1 MADRGDDAATTE
13 ASAMTA
19 ATSGTTRRLGEAP
32 DAALLDPAERLSA
45 DELWELQLERLQ
57 WTLRH
62 AYDNVPHYRQAFDA
76 AGVHPDDCRE
86 LADLAK
92 FPTTSKADLRDN
104 YPFGMFAV
112 PQEQVRRVHAS
123 SGTTGRPTVVG
134 YTERDIDTWATVMA
148 RSIRAAGGRPGDRL
162 HNAYGY
168 GLFTGGLG
176 AHYGAEKLG
185 CTVIPV
191 SGGMTPRQV
200 QLITDFEPRVIMVTP
215 SYMLTVIDEMEKQG
229 IDPRSTSLEI
239 GIFGAEP
246 WTEQMRQE
254 MEERLDIQ
262 AVDIYGLSEVMGPGV
277 SQECVETKD
286 GLHVWEDHF
295 YPEIIDPITGEVLP
309 EGEQGELVFTS
320 LTKEAMPVIRYR
332 TRDLTRLLPGTARP
346 GMRRMEKI
354 TGRTD
359 DMIILRGVNLFPTQ
373 IEEIVLRTP
382 GLSPH
387 FALEL
392 TTRGRMDHLICR
404 IEARPDC
411 AADRRPTAAAEVAK
425 AVKDTVGTS
434 VEVLVVDPETLA
446 RSVGKLKRLTDNRE
460 RTGA

>member
-1 MADRGDDAATTE
+1 MTTSTHE
-13 ASAMTA
+13 LA
-19 ATSGTTRRLGEAP
+19 RRLGAAP
-32 DAALLDPAERLSA
+32 APALLDPAERMGV
-45 DELWELQLERLQ
+45 DELRALQLERLQ

-62 AYDNVPHYRQAFDA
+62 AYDNVPHYKAAFDA
-76 AGVHPDDCRE
+76 AGVHPDYCRE
-86 LADLAK
+86 LADLAT
-92 FPTTSKADLRDN
+92 FPTTAKADLRDN

-112 PQEQVRRVHAS
+112 PQDQVRRIHAS
-123 SGTTGRPTVVG
+123 SGTTGRPTVAG

-148 RSIRAAGGRPGDRL
+148 RSIRAAGGRAGDRL

-200 QLITDFEPRVIMVTP
+200 QLIQDFTPRVIMVTP

-229 IDPRSTSLEI
+229 VDPRSTSLEI

-254 MEERLDIQ
+254 MEERLDIE
-262 AVDIYGLSEVMGPGV
+262 AIDIYGLSEVMGPGV
-277 SQECVETKD
+277 AQECVETKD

-295 YPEIIDPITGEVLP
+295 YPEIIDPISGEVLP
-309 EGEQGELVFTS
+309 EGEKGELVFTS

-346 GMRRMEKI
+346 GMRRMEKV

-359 DMIILRGVNLFPTQ
+359 DMIILRGVNVFPTQ
-373 IEEIVLRTP
+373 IEEIVLQTD

-387 FALEL
+387 FALVL
-392 TTRGRMDHLICR
+392 TTRGRMDHLTVQV
-404 IEARPDC
+404 EARPDC
-411 AADRRPTAAAEVAK
+411 PADRRATAGREVTT
-425 AVKDTVGTS
+425 AVKDRVGVS
-434 VEVLVVDPETLA
+434 VDVEVVDPETLA
-446 RSVGKLKRLTDNRE
+446 RSVGKLQRLHDQRE
-460 RTGA
+460 RG